1 MCKAQDLAHNKSSV
15 SDRTTV
21 LIITDKNDFY
31 MCSNE
36 TRFGESC
43 EMKMRFDFLTL
54 VRMAIIKKSTNNFW
68 SGCGEKETHL
78 HY

>member
-1 MCKAQDLAHNKSSV
+1 
-15 SDRTTV
+15 
-21 LIITDKNDFY
+21 

-68 SGCGEKETHL
+68 SGYGEKETHL